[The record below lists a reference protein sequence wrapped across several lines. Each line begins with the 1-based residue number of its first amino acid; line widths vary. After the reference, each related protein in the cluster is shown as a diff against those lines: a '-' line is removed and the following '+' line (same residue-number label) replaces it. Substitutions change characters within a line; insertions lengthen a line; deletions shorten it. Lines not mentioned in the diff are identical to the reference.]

1 MDSDQIDAH
10 IDKPVKEKLPA
21 LVAVACFWPIILVSF
36 GGLVGGLLGGAA
48 GAVNLGLYR
57 SNLPRWSLW
66 LLNPAVGLSAILI
79 WFVIAVLIEVMLT
92 GSGSN

>member
-1 MDSDQIDAH
+1 MDSDQRDAH
-10 IDKPVKEKLPA
+10 IDKPAKEKLPA

-48 GAVNLGLYR
+48 GAVNFGLYR

>member
-1 MDSDQIDAH
+1 MNTDQNDVQSGPQAT
-10 IDKPVKEKLPA
+10 EKLPA
-21 LVAVACFWPIILVSF
+21 LVAIACFWPVILVSF

-79 WFVIAVLIEVMLT
+79 WFVIAVAIEVAL
-92 GSGSN
+92 SGSN

>member
-1 MDSDQIDAH
+1 MDTDRVDAQH
-10 IDKPVKEKLPA
+10 EKQANEKLPA

-57 SNLPRWSLW
+57 SNLPRWSIW

-79 WFVIAVLIEVMLT
+79 WFVIAVLIEVML
-92 GSGSN
+92 SGSS